1 MAELFGVY
9 YVVKQSMDSP
19 KRRKR
24 SSRLYATHGRQKGFQ
39 YFRRSVLNIEFI
51 LRVFGIILSNYSWSQ
66 VGGKLSSASL
76 RARALI

>member
-1 MAELFGVY
+1 MAESFGVY
-9 YVVKQSMDSP
+9 CVVKQSMDSP

-76 RARALI
+76 RAIPII